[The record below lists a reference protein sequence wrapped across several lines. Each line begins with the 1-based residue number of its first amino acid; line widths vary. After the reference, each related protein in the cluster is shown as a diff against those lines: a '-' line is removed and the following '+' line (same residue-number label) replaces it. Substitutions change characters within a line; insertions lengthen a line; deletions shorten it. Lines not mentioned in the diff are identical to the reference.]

1 MYAAGIL
8 PVTRFEDGKTL
19 FLLGRDVRDGTWSD
33 FGGKCERVDRND
45 ATNTATREFYE
56 ETLGCVVAPWGLRKR
71 MVSGNCVSLRGETRN
86 GHPYWMYVVEVPY
99 IKDLDKTFAK
109 LVAFLK
115 YKNAAADLV
124 EKTEVRWFDLATM
137 MSVPKRS
144 AFKETVDRHAG
155 TLTRISTESWKSV
168 CEDCSSPET
177 PRYGCSPH

>member
-8 PVTRFEDGKTL
+8 PVTRLEHGKTL
-19 FLLGRDVRDGTWSD
+19 FLLGKDVRDGTWSD

-45 ATNTATREFYE
+45 AMNTATREFYE

-71 MVSGNCVSLRGETRN
+71 MIPGNCVPLRGETRN

-115 YKNAAADLV
+115 HKNAAADLV
-124 EKTEVRWFDLATM
+124 EKTEVRWFDLETLT
-137 MSVPKRS
+137 SVPMRS
-144 AFKETVDRHAG
+144 AFKETVDRHAA
-155 TLTRISTESWKSV
+155 TLVRVSTESWKSV
-168 CEDCSSPET
+168 CDDSEA
-177 PRYGCSPH
+177 PRHSYGCSPH